1 MQTTNVRFEDLDGA
15 RWITIAREHKANAL
29 MPDDC
34 RAIQAM
40 VTDLPAGVEVVV
52 FRGAGSRSFSA
63 GMDVVAFLD
72 LDAGTARGYIEPLKD
87 MLNAVRMLPYPT
99 VAAINGACIGAGIEL
114 ASACDIRIGA
124 THARFGLPEIQVGI
138 PTALDAALLQQYIGL
153 GRTKQMILTGE
164 FYDAQQMERWGFL
177 GELVPIEELDAAARR
192 MVGRLKGNTRA
203 VVAAQKRMFETWQN
217 HGIQTANEVSV
228 DVWAA
233 VFTDPETMASIARY
247 KASHLSKKKPA

>member
-1 MQTTNVRFEDLDGA
+1 MQTANVRCEDIEGA
-15 RWITIAREHKANAL
+15 RWITIARENKANAL

-40 VTDLPAGVEVVV
+40 VTGLPKDVEVVV
-52 FRGAGSRSFSA
+52 FRGAGNRSFSA

-72 LDAGTARGYIEPLKD
+72 LDAGTARGFIEPLKD

-114 ASACDIRIGA
+114 ASACDIRIA
-124 THARFGLPEIQVGI
+124 ADHSRYGLPEIKVGI

-164 FYDAQQMERWGFL
+164 FYTAAQMQAWGFL
-177 GELVPIEELDAAARR
+177 SEVVPVGELDAAARR
-192 MVGRLKGNTRA
+192 MVGQLKGNTRA
-203 VVAAQKRMFETWQN
+203 VVASQKRMFETWQN

-233 VFTDPETMASIARY
+233 VFTDPETLASIARY